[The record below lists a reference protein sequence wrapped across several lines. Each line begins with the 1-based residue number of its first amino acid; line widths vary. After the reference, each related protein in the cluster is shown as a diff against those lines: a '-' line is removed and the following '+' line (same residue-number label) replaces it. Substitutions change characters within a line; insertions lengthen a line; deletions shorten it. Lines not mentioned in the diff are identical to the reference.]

1 MSYQDLQHIEDKHSA
16 VIVTVVL
23 RVLDDM
29 TVYVFING
37 EKLPDSAFRWA
48 LSHSNGKLKYW
59 SQLDNILSRY
69 FTGVAYLSRVT
80 TSKMISKSSPKKR
93 QPARGWNAAEICTNC
108 VYTFPAQ
115 RWGPDSDFWASRPL
129 LPIAW
134 LALLITKAGDFE
146 SNPGSTTHTNKHT
159 PVNWICNLCHKQIHK
174 KQTSIRCNHTHNTH
188 WVHLKC
194 TQIKQGQYK
203 PDWRCTIHTHTHTHE
218 T

>member
-48 LSHSNGKLKYW
+48 LTHSNGKLKYW
-59 SQLDNILSRY
+59 SQLDNILNRY

-108 VYTFPAQ
+108 VYTFPAPSDG
-115 RWGPDSDFWASRPL
+115 GPILIFGQAGRCSLSPGWLCSSQKRGTSSQILARPHTQKNTLQSIGFVTSVTNKYTRNKPQSDV
-129 LPIAW
+129 
-134 LALLITKAGDFE
+134 
-146 SNPGSTTHTNKHT
+146 TTHT
-159 PVNWICNLCHKQIHK
+159 
-174 KQTSIRCNHTHNTH
+174 
-188 WVHLKC
+188 
-194 TQIKQGQYK
+194 
-203 PDWRCTIHTHTHTHE
+203 THTGFI
-218 T
+218 